1 MSRSSGPARSNTDAA
16 NQAAAGF
23 LRLRGFA
30 RQIRMAQ
37 LHRVAG
43 NLHLALEREL
53 VRDEAQRGEDVRVE
67 VLGLR
72 VVGGG
77 AEPLVVGR
85 GVS

>member
-1 MSRSSGPARSNTDAA
+1 
-16 NQAAAGF
+16 
-23 LRLRGFA
+23 
-30 RQIRMAQ
+30 MAQ